1 MDRANKKSG
10 QPYVGGDNDDK
21 KLIDYEE
28 LFKLFLLK
36 RKVKLLRYLFS
47 LDRKLFEFHA
57 DLFLMALEL
66 EAYDMAALLF
76 KEFFR
81 LLRNLDP

>member
-1 MDRANKKSG
+1 MNKKSG
-10 QPYVGGDNDDK
+10 QPFAGGDDDDDDK

-36 RKVKLLRYLFS
+36 RKVKLLRYLFG